1 MRSGWQIVG
10 FFAQRPDGQTFS
22 KDKKADRGDCPLVTY
37 AVARSF
43 QESE

>member
-1 MRSGWQIVG
+1 MRSGWQFVG
-10 FFAQRPDGQTFS
+10 FFAQRPHGQTLS
-22 KDKKADRGDCPLVTY
+22 KNKKADRGNCPLVTY